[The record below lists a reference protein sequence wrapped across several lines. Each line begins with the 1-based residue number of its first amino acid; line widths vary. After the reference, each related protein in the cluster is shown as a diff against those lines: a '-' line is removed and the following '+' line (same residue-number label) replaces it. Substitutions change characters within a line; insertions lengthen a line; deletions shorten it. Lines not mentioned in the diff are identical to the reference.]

1 MIKTTHKSGNA
12 SRDGLTGLFDN
23 QEMRDPVE
31 TSFPYEKLGLLYL
44 GRELAI
50 GNESATDIPLL
61 YKSKNLTTHGVII
74 GMTGSGKTGLGIGLI
89 EEAIMDDIPS
99 IIIDPKGDM
108 GNLML
113 TFPNLEPADF
123 EPWIDPAEASRKN
136 LSVSQLAQ
144 KTSVDWKQGLASWG
158 QGADRIAA
166 LRQKTDVTIYTPG
179 STSGVPVSIM
189 GGFAAPSAELLND
202 MDGLQA
208 MVGSAATSL
217 LSLVHIDADPLTSR
231 EHILISSILLY
242 HWRKGEE
249 LDLESLIGS
258 IVNPPF
264 EKVGVFG
271 LSSFFPQAER
281 MKLAMAINN
290 VIASPSF
297 ASWLQGEPLDIQ
309 RILYGSSGKPQ
320 TAIFSIA
327 HLGETERMFFVTLLL
342 SGIIGW
348 MRRQQGTSSL
358 KALLYMD
365 EIFGYFPPTGNPP
378 SKKPM
383 LLLLKQARA
392 FGIGVVLSTQ
402 NPVDL
407 DYKGL
412 SNIGTWFVGRLQTTQ
427 DQNRVIDGIVGASE
441 GNLDRSMVRK
451 LLSDMKGRQ
460 FLLTSAHQDEP
471 LLFETRWVMSY
482 LKGPISL
489 QDISR
494 LMQGRREPPGDA
506 AADTLKP
513 ERADGLQQAL
523 PLISETIPQRFFLP
537 PLLSEQAVFE
547 PWLAATADVRFYN
560 GGRNIDEIRAHKLR
574 IYLDESFTEPDWQEA
589 EAFDLALQDCP
600 AAAPAGSLFYSLPHL
615 FTSLKNL
622 KQFERDFADYLYQ
635 TQRMELLRA
644 PSLKLESRPGESRA
658 DFGVRVA
665 DQLREL
671 KDEAAEKLMRSYK
684 TKRERLDDKLERAR
698 AKTEQE
704 KSDVSA
710 KTTDTILS
718 FGTAVLGAFFG
729 RKAMSSSTM
738 TRTAS
743 SIRKAGRL
751 AKEKDDVSRAEKA
764 VAQVEEE
771 IRQLEEEQSRALAE
785 LTGKF
790 DPARTEVESFSVKPR
805 RSDIFNL
812 NLCLLWEMMV
822 PRTR

>member
-1 MIKTTHKSGNA
+1 M
-12 SRDGLTGLFDN
+12 
-23 QEMRDPVE
+23 E
-31 TSFPYEKLGLLYL
+31 TSLPYEKLGLLYL
-44 GRELAI
+44 GKELAI
-50 GNESATDIPLL
+50 GNEAVADLPLL
-61 YKSKNLTTHGVII
+61 YKSKYLTTHGVII

-108 GNLML
+108 GNLLL
-113 TFPNLEPADF
+113 TFPNLQPSDF

-136 LSVSQLAQ
+136 MSIAQLAEQ
-144 KTSVDWKQGLASWG
+144 TSVNWKEGLDSWG
-158 QGADRIAA
+158 QGAERIAA
-166 LRQKTDVTIYTPG
+166 LRRKTDITIYTPG

-189 GGFAAPSAELLND
+189 AGFAAPAKELLND
-202 MDGLQA
+202 LDGLNA

-217 LSLVHIDADPLTSR
+217 LSLINIDGDPLTSK
-231 EHILISSILLY
+231 EHILISSILLHY
-242 HWRKGEE
+242 WRKGED
-249 LDLESLIGS
+249 LDLESLIGA

-271 LSSFFPQAER
+271 LSSFFPQAAR
-281 MKLAMAINN
+281 MKLAMSINN
-290 VIASPSF
+290 LIASPSF
-297 ASWLQGEPLDIQ
+297 GSWLQGEALDIQ

-327 HLGETERMFFVTLLL
+327 HLGEAERMFFVTLLL
-342 SGIIGW
+342 NALIGW

-427 DQNRVIDGIVGASE
+427 DQNRVLDGIVGASD
-441 GNLDRSMVRK
+441 GNLDRTTVRK
-451 LLSDMKGRQ
+451 MLSDMKGRQ
-460 FLLTSAHQDEP
+460 FLLTSTHQDEP

-494 LMQGRREPPGDA
+494 LMKGRQA
-506 AADTLKP
+506 ATSHATTDVVKP
-513 ERADGLQQAL
+513 ERSDGLQQGV
-523 PLISETIPQRFFLP
+523 PLISEKIPQRFFLP
-537 PLLSEQAVFE
+537 PVLSDQARFE
-547 PWLAATADVRFYN
+547 PWLAATATVRFYN
-560 GGRNIDEIRAHKLR
+560 GSRNIDETSVYNLR
-574 IYLDESFTEPDWQEA
+574 IYLDESFADPHWQEA
-589 EAFDLALQDCP
+589 ESFDLILEDCP
-600 AAAPAGSLFYSLPHL
+600 DTPPAGSSFYTLPPV
-615 FTSLKNL
+615 FTSLRNL
-622 KQFERDFADYLYQ
+622 KQFEKDFSGYLYQ
-635 TQRMELLRA
+635 TQRLELLRA
-644 PSLKLESRPGESRA
+644 PSLKLESRPGESEA
-658 DFGVRVA
+658 DFAVRIA
-665 DQLREL
+665 DLLREQ
-671 KDEAAEKLMRSYK
+671 KEEAAEKLFHSFK
-684 TKRERLDDKLERAR
+684 TKRDRLEKKLDRAL
-698 AKTEQE
+698 AKTEKE

-718 FGTAVLGAFFG
+718 FGTAVLGAFLG

-743 SIRKAGRL
+743 GIRKAGRL
-751 AKEKDDVSRAEKA
+751 SKEKDDVRRAE
-764 VAQVEEE
+764 VALGQVEEE
-771 IRQLEEEQSRALAE
+771 IRYLDEEQSEALTKLAE
-785 LTGKF
+785 RF
-790 DPARTEVESFSVKPR
+790 DPAQIETEIFAIKPR
-805 RSDIFNL
+805 RSDIFNV

-822 PRTR
+822 GRT